1 MAKQKSKTLVT
12 TAHVVWA
19 GGSYEEALR
28 LVEESPVYKR
38 RQIIEDLTARIEKA
52 RASDWKTLTRDEKK
66 DASKA
71 YQEFRN
77 LLWRAHLA
85 TGYLDGELVEYLTP
99 ILLGVVRH
107 RGEGLNQDD
116 PFAPLNEDELQA
128 ISFMRIPK
136 RKRLRAA

>member
-1 MAKQKSKTLVT
+1 MVKQKSKASPTM
-12 TAHVVWA
+12 ARVVWA

-38 RQIIEDLTARIEKA
+38 RQLIEDLTARVEKA
-52 RASDWKTLTRDEKK
+52 RVSDWKTLTRDERK

-71 YQEFRN
+71 YQEFSN

-85 TGYLDGELVEYLTP
+85 TSYLDGELVEYLTP
-99 ILLGVVRH
+99 ILLGLVRH
-107 RGEGLNQDD
+107 RGQGLNQDD

-136 RKRLRAA
+136 RKRLRV